1 MTNLFINAVELPN
14 SEDTK
19 MYEDL
24 YISRDI
30 NGIVLVEEWKPV
42 AITEG
47 KVEIS
52 NTGFFR
58 NAETGD
64 YLSLQVNW
72 NGYIYIITRING
84 KCKKLYAHREVAK
97 AFMGIPFGDR
107 SEIDHIHSKS
117 DNSVLSLQFVTSS
130 ENKRLS
136 YLRGNRKCKLSYE
149 DAQSIRSLVNIYTRK
164 ELAQMYDVS
173 VSTIHDVLTNRTHQV
188 FH

>member
-14 SEDTK
+14 SEVTK

-30 NGIVLVEEWKPV
+30 RNAVLVEEWKPV
-42 AITEG
+42 EITEG
-47 KVEIS
+47 KLEIS

-58 NAETGD
+58 NAETGE
-64 YLSLQVNW
+64 YPSMQVNW
-72 NGYIYIITRING
+72 NGYIYIMTRIGG
-84 KCKKLYAHREVAK
+84 KLKKLYAHREVAK
-97 AFMGIPFGDR
+97 AFMGVPFGDR
-107 SEIDHIHSKS
+107 SEIDHIHGKS
-117 DNSVLSLQFVTSS
+117 VNSVLSLQFVTSS

-136 YLRGNRKCKLSYE
+136 YLRGERKSKLSYE

-164 ELAQMYDVS
+164 ELAQMYGVS
-173 VSTIHDVLTNRTHQV
+173 ITTIHDVLNNKTHQV